1 MLKTGRDHADDEKK
15 RERKTETIAVSARAD
30 LFDPV
35 TVLNMPQL
43 PLTRVKLFCSVV

>member
-1 MLKTGRDHADDEKK
+1 MLKTGIDLGTDHAENEKI
-15 RERKTETIAVSARAD
+15 RERKTK

-35 TVLNMPQL
+35 TVLGMPQS